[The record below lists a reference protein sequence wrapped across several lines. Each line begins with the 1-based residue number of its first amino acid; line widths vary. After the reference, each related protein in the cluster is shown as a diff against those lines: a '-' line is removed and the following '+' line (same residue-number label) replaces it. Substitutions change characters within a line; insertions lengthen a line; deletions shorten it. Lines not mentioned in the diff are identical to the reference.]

1 MKRTHSRVVWAV
13 VFVAIAGV
21 VGWLGLRSREKEPVY
36 QGKSL
41 GFWLGQME
49 EWNGDTN
56 EAACVAFRTMG
67 TNAIP
72 ALLNVIQSGGPPM
85 QKMIMELN
93 QKQKLID
100 LPYGR
105 PWERAMAATWALYV
119 MGTNARPALPVLTNL
134 FLHSNEMITTST
146 VLAGIGPEGIAPLL
160 TALTN
165 QNYRVRISAILGL
178 GWARSDF
185 ETVVP
190 ALIDRLKDTTSIVQN
205 VAVFSLGQLHAKP
218 ELAVP
223 ALMKS
228 FSTNDTL
235 VRSSIMIALGQFGA
249 TAREAVPMV
258 VAALNDAD
266 ELVRMN
272 AGNALKQIDPE
283 AAAKAG
289 VK

>member
-1 MKRTHSRVVWAV
+1 MKRTHSRIIWAM

-21 VGWLGLRSREKEPVY
+21 VGWLALRSGEKEPVY
-36 QGKSL
+36 EGKSL

-49 EWNGDTN
+49 DWNGDTN
-56 EAACVAFRTMG
+56 EAACVAFRAMG

-72 ALLNVIQSGGPPM
+72 ALLNVVQSGGPPM
-85 QKMIMELN
+85 QKMIMEIN
-93 QKQKLID
+93 QKQKLVD

-146 VLAGIGPEGIAPLL
+146 VLAGIGSEGISPLL

-165 QNYRVRISAILGL
+165 QNYRVRFSAVSGL
-178 GWARSDF
+178 GWARSDLD
-185 ETVVP
+185 TVVP
-190 ALIDRLKDTTSIVQN
+190 ALIARLADNTGIVQY
-205 VAVFSLGQLHAKP
+205 AAAHSLGQLHAKP

-223 ALMKS
+223 ALMNS
-228 FSTNDTL
+228 FSSNDAL
-235 VRSSIMIALGQFGA
+235 LRSSIMVALTQFGVA
-249 TAREAVPMV
+249 AKDAVPMI
-258 VAALNDAD
+258 VAALNDKD

-272 AGNALKQIDPE
+272 AGFALKEIDPE
-283 AAAKAG
+283 AAEKAG